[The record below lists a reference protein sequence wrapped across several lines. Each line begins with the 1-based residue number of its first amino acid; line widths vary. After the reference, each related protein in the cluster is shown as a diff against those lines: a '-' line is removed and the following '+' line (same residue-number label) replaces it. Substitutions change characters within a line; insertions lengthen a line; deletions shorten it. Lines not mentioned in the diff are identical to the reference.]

1 MRGSTVT
8 NTISIA
14 VSSCLLGENVRYDG
28 GNRKNG
34 HVIDL
39 QEQGFE
45 LIAVCPEVDIGLPTP
60 REPIDLVFAPT
71 QRPSARLRCD
81 YRVDY
86 STRLRQA
93 AYRFFGNHP
102 NVCGFVFKSRS
113 PSCGLHDTQAYDTA
127 RSPIG
132 QGAGIFAEEVQLL
145 KAGIPVIDDVLFND
159 IHHRQKFLK
168 AVQSWSLSLP

>member
-93 AYRFFGNHP
+93 AYRFLGI
-102 NVCGFVFKSRS
+102 
-113 PSCGLHDTQAYDTA
+113 TQMYAD
-127 RSPIG
+127 
-132 QGAGIFAEEVQLL
+132 L
-145 KAGIPVIDDVLFND
+145 
-159 IHHRQKFLK
+159 
-168 AVQSWSLSLP
+168 SLSPDHQAADCMIHKRMIQLAVPSARVQASLLRRSNCSKPEFL